1 MSLWGEEGAPGGA
14 GVEEGGARRQVS
26 YHESHDVGGWGGGVL
41 VLVAEG
47 GGAVID
53 FLVVDDGVD
62 VVEVLAPGNGV
73 GAGLGLVSKGAAAEV
88 VTRA

>member
-1 MSLWGEEGAPGGA
+1 MT
-14 GVEEGGARRQVS
+14 
-26 YHESHDVGGWGGGVL
+26 
-41 VLVAEG
+41 EG
-47 GGAVID
+47 GGAGID